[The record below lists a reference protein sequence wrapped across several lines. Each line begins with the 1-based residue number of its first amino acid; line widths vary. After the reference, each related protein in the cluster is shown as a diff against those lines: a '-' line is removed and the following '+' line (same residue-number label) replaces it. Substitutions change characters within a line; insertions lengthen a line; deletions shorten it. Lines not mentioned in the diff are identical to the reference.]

1 MGSACEMSLE
11 TAGGAPPIR
20 REVRASVLPSPPCGA
35 GDPGAPRTPAVAG
48 TRVGKSVKS
57 VRASSPGLP
66 PSVSLRTRGG
76 KSGAVG
82 AAPELLYRQEKG
94 WQCGFLFW
102 LGLRWGAV
110 AGE

>member
-11 TAGGAPPIR
+11 TAGGALPIS
-20 REVRASVLPSPPCGA
+20 REVRASVLPTPPCGA
-35 GDPGAPRTPAVAG
+35 GDPGTLRTPAVAG
-48 TRVGKSVKS
+48 TRVGKSLKS
-57 VRASSPGLP
+57 VRASSPGLS

-82 AAPELLYRQEKG
+82 VAPELLYMQEKE

-102 LGLRWGAV
+102 PGLRWGAV

>member
-11 TAGGAPPIR
+11 IAGGALPIR
-20 REVRASVLPSPPCGA
+20 REVRASVLPTPPCGA
-35 GDPGAPRTPAVAG
+35 GDPGTLRTPAVAG
-48 TRVGKSVKS
+48 TRVGKSV
-57 VRASSPGLP
+57 RASSPGLS

-82 AAPELLYRQEKG
+82 VAPELLYRQEKG

-102 LGLRWGAV
+102 PGLRWVAV